1 MWPPAKTIAA
11 RTRPMASGATLSPDS
26 TVVQMVKTR
35 KKVPMNSVAYLRNA
49 LTSAESG
56 RQDLEEAGR
65 PETGY
70 VLLADEDG
78 RHHPDA
84 LLDQLVQQGRL
95 LGGVLLQVLDALV
108 GQEGLVLGAQRAA
121 GGRVEDDVV
130 HRNFPFSR
138 RGRGSDRTGRRCGRA
153 AAARPARAAPRR
165 PSGRPGRRGRPRT
178 GRCRRGR

>member
-26 TVVQMVKTR
+26 SVVQMEKTR

-65 PETGY
+65 PETGH

-95 LGGVLLQVLDALV
+95 LGGVLLQVLDAPV
-108 GQEGLVLGAQRAA
+108 GQQGLVLGAQRAA
-121 GGRVEDDVV
+121 GRRVEDDVA
-130 HRNFPFSR
+130 HGRFPFSR
-138 RGRGSDRTGRRCGRA
+138 RGRGSGRTGRTC
-153 AAARPARAAPRR
+153 ARGSAVRRARAAPRR
-165 PSGRPGRRGRPRT
+165 PSGRRGRRARPRT
-178 GRCRRGR
+178 G

>member
-11 RTRPMASGATLSPDS
+11 RTRPMASGARANPDS

-49 LTSAESG
+49 LTSVESG

-65 PETGY
+65 PEPGH
-70 VLLADEDG
+70 VLVADEDG

-84 LLDQLVQQGRL
+84 LLDQLVQQGGL

-108 GQEGLVLGAQRAA
+108 GQQGLVLGAQRAA
-121 GGRVEDDVV
+121 GRRVEDDIA
-130 HRNFPFSR
+130 HRLLPFSR
-138 RGRGSDRTGRRCGRA
+138 RERGSGRTGRRC
-153 AAARPARAAPRR
+153 
-165 PSGRPGRRGRPRT
+165 
-178 GRCRRGR
+178 